1 MKKILFIVSILLFA
15 FFFSCSDSFEQNLE
29 LQDSSNGFY
38 GKVDSIVIAKMI
50 EYNVPGLSIGLVKN
64 DSIIYTKGYGVKRIG
79 TDNLVSKNSIF
90 HTASISKLFTAMAV
104 MQLVDKEII
113 ALNDRLINVL
123 PELEF
128 SDEEAKNITIK
139 NLLDHTSGLPD
150 INDYQWENNN
160 QSENGLKKYILGL
173 NLKVSSAPSSEYNYS
188 NLGYDILGYVVEK
201 KSGTVFEDYIKDNIL
216 DPSGMDNSDFRYFK
230 ISDSLKTSPHSKR
243 WITKQIYSRNTY
255 PYTREHSPSSTLN
268 SSSRDLGKW
277 MVYFLRMINN
287 ESSPS
292 MYNSML
298 EPSFESNSHMGLG
311 FQLFDFK
318 SYKAAGHFGG
328 DKGFRSFLM
337 IIPGK
342 NLGLVVLGNSDYEED
357 YRQEIIYP
365 IAELMLTENES
376 F

>member
-1 MKKILFIVSILLFA
+1 MKKILFIVPILLFA

-123 PELEF
+123 PELKF

-201 KSGTVFEDYIKDNIL
+201 KI
-216 DPSGMDNSDFRYFK
+216 R
-230 ISDSLKTSPHSKR
+230 
-243 WITKQIYSRNTY
+243 
-255 PYTREHSPSSTLN
+255 
-268 SSSRDLGKW
+268 
-277 MVYFLRMINN
+277 
-287 ESSPS
+287 
-292 MYNSML
+292 
-298 EPSFESNSHMGLG
+298 
-311 FQLFDFK
+311 
-318 SYKAAGHFGG
+318 
-328 DKGFRSFLM
+328 
-337 IIPGK
+337 
-342 NLGLVVLGNSDYEED
+342 
-357 YRQEIIYP
+357 
-365 IAELMLTENES
+365 
-376 F
+376 